1 MRYNRKNDCIE
12 MSVAELCALANR
24 RGDLNVRRPRRQ
36 WLPEQPT
43 PDTDA
48 PAAGEPY
55 RQNVT
60 LRNRARLDTPHADA
74 VTFSV
79 SGRADGVLYDPA
91 GMSRVELTRT
101 AAGNL
106 QARAQYPD
114 PETLAQLCTLGYF
127 LCAAREL
134 PQVTLRLTYVHAGG
148 DASAESEQ
156 IMTAERLRAMYVAM
170 LSQVLPRAADLRDR
184 QGRVRDL
191 LAGAAFPYPTMRG
204 EQEDMI
210 RECYRDIRR
219 GQTLFAQAPTGIGKT
234 VSTLYPAV
242 RALGK
247 GICDKIFYLTA
258 KGAARREAYKAAE
271 HLCAAGA
278 PLRACVITARESVCL
293 CEAARARRDADMT
306 SCCDPAVCPYAKGYY
321 DRAEGVIRRMLAAG
335 NSLFTGRA
343 IRAAAEAGHVCPYEL
358 SLDLSEYCELI
369 ICDYNYV
376 FSPTARLRRYFGD
389 GEPAGRY
396 VFLVD
401 EAHNLPD
408 RVREM
413 YSGGLSLAAV
423 RGIRESFL
431 RFEQEGRE
439 KYLFPDEDLP
449 VRGEELTAAALEDV
463 IGALSQMAALC
474 AGTAVTGADGVR
486 RGAALDRTCPGEL
499 IAAADALSRRCARW
513 IRNNPEHPL
522 GEPAAAL
529 FRMLRELLTAA
540 SYYDRGYVTYVEAVG
555 EDVTVRLVCL
565 DPAPILRPL
574 LHRAVARVLFS
585 ATLTPTEY
593 FADILGGGADS
604 VQAMFGSPFPP
615 ENLCISVADQLS
627 TRFGD
632 RDKTCRAVVSYIA
645 AAVSAKPGNYLVYL
659 PSYEYLEKVS
669 GLFRKRYP
677 KVDTVVQ
684 TRHMSGAEREAFIAS
699 FRPDNR
705 RLHIGFCVLGGSFS
719 EGVDLPGK
727 CLIGAVIVGVGM
739 PGLSSMRNIMREYYD
754 ETREG
759 EGYAYAYTY
768 PGMNRVLQAAG
779 RVIRTPED
787 RGAVVLLDDRYTA
800 APYRQ
805 LFPPHWADLCAVGDP
820 LSLAERLRRFWGKT
834 AVAPGGDRDAPGDS

>member
-48 PAAGEPY
+48 PTAGEPY

-170 LSQVLPRAADLRDR
+170 LAQVLPRAADLRDR

-293 CEAARARRDADMT
+293 CEAARARRDTDMT

-408 RVREM
+408 RVRE
-413 YSGGLSLAAV
+413 
-423 RGIRESFL
+423 
-431 RFEQEGRE
+431 
-439 KYLFPDEDLP
+439 
-449 VRGEELTAAALEDV
+449 DV

-486 RGAALDRTCPGEL
+486 RGAALDRTCPDEL
-499 IAAADALSRRCARW
+499 IAAADVLSRRCARW

-820 LSLAERLRRFWGKT
+820 LSLAERLRRFWG
-834 AVAPGGDRDAPGDS
+834 GDAPGDS

>member
-1 MRYNRKNDCIE
+1 MQYNRENDCVE
-12 MSVAELCALANR
+12 LSVQELCALANR
-24 RGDLNVRRPRRQ
+24 RGDLDARHPRRMP
-36 WLPEQPT
+36 LPDRTQT
-43 PDTDA
+43 PPPDA
-48 PAAGEPY
+48 ESATAGRQY

-60 LRNRARLDTPHADA
+60 LRNRARLDSPAGT

-91 GMSRVELTRT
+91 GISRVELTRT

-134 PQVTLRLTYVHAGG
+134 PQVALRLTYVRAGG
-148 DASAESEQ
+148 EESAESEQ
-156 IMTAERLRAMYVAM
+156 IMTAEQLRTLYIAM
-170 LSQVLPRAADLRDR
+170 LTGVLLRAADLRDR

-191 LAGAAFPYPTMRG
+191 LAEATFPYPAMRG
-204 EQEDMI
+204 AQEDMI
-210 RECYRDIRR
+210 RECYRDICR

-271 HLCAAGA
+271 HLGAAGA

-293 CEAARARRDADMT
+293 CAAARARRDTDMT
-306 SCCDPAVCPYAKGYY
+306 ACCNPAVCPYAKGYY
-321 DRAEGVIRRMLAAG
+321 DRAEEVIRRMLAAG
-335 NSLFTGRA
+335 NGLFTGLA
-343 IRAAAEAGHVCPYEL
+343 IRAAAEAGSVCPYEL

-369 ICDYNYV
+369 ICDYNYA

-389 GEPAGRY
+389 SAPVGRY

-408 RVREM
+408 RVRDM
-413 YSGGLSLAAV
+413 YAGGLSLAAV
-423 RGIRESFL
+423 RGVQDAFC
-431 RFEQEGRE
+431 RFEQEGRGE
-439 KYLFPDEDLP
+439 YLFPDEDLP
-449 VRGEELTAAALEDV
+449 VRGEALTAAALDDV
-463 IGALSQMAALC
+463 TGELSRMAALC
-474 AGTAVTGADGVR
+474 AGNAVTGTDGVR
-486 RGAALDRTCPGEL
+486 RGAALDRTCPAGL
-499 IAAADALSRRCARW
+499 VAAADTLSRRCARW
-513 IRNNPEHPL
+513 LRNNPEHPL
-522 GEPAAAL
+522 AEPAAAL
-529 FRMLRELLTAA
+529 FRMLREFLTAA
-540 SYYDRGYVTYVEAVG
+540 AYYDRGYVTYVEIAG
-555 EDVTVRLVCL
+555 EEVAVRLVCL
-565 DPAPILRPL
+565 DPSPILRPL
-574 LHRAVARVLFS
+574 LHRAAARVLFS

-604 VQAMFGSPFPP
+604 VQAMFESPFPP
-615 ENLCISVADQLS
+615 ENLCVSVADRLS

-632 RDKTCRAVVSYIA
+632 RDKTCRTVVSYIA

-659 PSYEYLEKVS
+659 PSYDYLEKVS

-684 TRHMSGAEREAFIAS
+684 TRHMSGAEREAFICS

-787 RGAVVLLDDRYTA
+787 RGAVVLLDDRYTEE
-800 APYRQ
+800 PYRH
-805 LFPPHWADLCAVGDP
+805 LLPSHWQDLCAVGDP
-820 LSLAERLRRFWGKT
+820 ASLAERLRRFWGE
-834 AVAPGGDRDAPGDS
+834 